1 MPYSFNS
8 LDVLLSTSVTPLI
21 RGFPVKSPY
30 AVVVV
35 PPPPP
40 LASALIIN
48 AADMFPSGT
57 KTRTTFPLDT
67 SAVAIDTFWFCP
79 FTATTARLPSTDLT
93 TPVYILVFDSIP
105 FSIIK
110 PMDSISSFSGDFS
123 LLSNLYFLHI
133 DI

>member
-35 PPPPP
+35 PPPP
-40 LASALIIN
+40 LASAFIIN
-48 AADMFPSGT
+48 AADMLPSGT
-57 KTRTTFPLDT
+57 KTRTTLPLDT

-79 FTATTARLPSTDLT
+79 FTVTTALLPSTDLT

-110 PMDSISSFSGDFS
+110 PMDSINSCSGDFS